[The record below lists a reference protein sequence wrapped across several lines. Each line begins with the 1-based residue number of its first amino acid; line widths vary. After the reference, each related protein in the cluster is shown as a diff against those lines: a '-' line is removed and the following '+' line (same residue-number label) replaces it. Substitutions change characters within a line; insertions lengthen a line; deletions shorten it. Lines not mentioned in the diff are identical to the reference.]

1 MKPTRRCE
9 RCDSIMANFRTFL
22 FVICLYAVVYPVTQ
36 GEVDRI
42 FKDGEAII
50 GGLLTV
56 HREATKYGCK
66 KVFIPGVN
74 RVEAALYAI
83 EQINKDANILPN
95 KELGYDIRDYCMDRA
110 KAMEHS
116 YDFSTH
122 FHLRQ
127 DIAGDFVY
135 QNVVSSACMQ
145 CSSLKN
151 TTKPIAALVGP
162 YGSRNALQVA
172 GLLQVVNIPAISPSA
187 SSEELSWSFYRR
199 FFRTVPPDGFQ
210 ARAMADL
217 IDHFDWT
224 YIAVIAVE
232 HSYGLFGFRALEHES
247 LQRQTFCIGMVEY
260 ITPTRYEKR
269 LKPIVEKLKRAENIK
284 VIVLWIGDTIASDL
298 AREAHRQNLRERI
311 WIMSDSLATKTPEF
325 LGSELMSLGT
335 YLGIQPRQ
343 FRYRN
348 YEDHLRNITPK
359 INKIRKNPNP
369 WFDLLWREE
378 FNCSTKND
386 TEYRACPDDLKISN
400 ELYLKMSDD
409 FIPYQMDAM
418 YAIAHALDM
427 IYRCKEPLGLLP
439 GGACPRKNPFVSSSH
454 VLLYLRNISF
464 EGVTGLVKFDENG
477 DPLQAAYDIVS
488 FQKPVIDGL
497 VSNEKHVKVKIG
509 KWDANGKPVLK
520 INASAIL
527 WNYGNRTFANDTSRI
542 PKSVCLDQCPPGTRQ
557 TPRVACC
564 WQCIDCPDGEVNL
577 RIGATSC
584 IKCIATEKA
593 NANKTVCLALPIE
606 NMQWNSITGI
616 ILTIFTSVGFVLTF
630 FTFIV
635 FIHHCRS
642 PIVKAAN
649 RELSLFLLIDI
660 AAGFVLPLITISQ
673 PSQLTCTVI
682 EPWRYITSSLS
693 VSVLL
698 VKTMK
703 LLRAFQVTYV
713 AKWLKKISA
722 STSGQLASVVL
733 LNLIEVILAVLWGTL
748 DSPCKKTDIEKGKYI
763 LFTCRPYQSALG
775 QALEITMLT
784 YLILLSI
791 LCVFYAFKAR
801 TLPENFNEARYI
813 GFAIYIL
820 LLSWITFYPVKSS
833 LQGWYVAVVS
843 CTTALVSSYGL
854 LGCMYAPKVYVILRH
869 PEQNTSQFMRSE
881 LRTANSIVPV
891 TGAYRLS
898 QQ

>member
-1 MKPTRRCE
+1 
-9 RCDSIMANFRTFL
+9 MANFRTFL
-22 FVICLYAVVYPVTQ
+22 FVVWLYAVICPITQ
-36 GEVDRI
+36 GEGDRI
-42 FKDGEAII
+42 FKDGDAII
-50 GGLLTV
+50 GALLYV
-56 HREATKYGCK
+56 HREATKYGCNK
-66 KVFIPGVN
+66 IFLPGVN
-74 RVEAALYAI
+74 RAEAALYAI
-83 EQINKDANILPN
+83 EQINKDTNILPN
-95 KELGYDIRDYCMDRA
+95 KQLGYDIRDYCVDRE
-110 KAMEHS
+110 KAMEHT

-122 FHLRQ
+122 IHLRQ
-127 DIAGDFVY
+127 NIPGDVVN
-135 QNVVSSACMQ
+135 QNVTFSACMH
-145 CSSLKN
+145 CLSLKN
-151 TTKPIAALVGP
+151 STKPIAALVGP

-187 SSEELSWSFYRR
+187 SSEELSWSFYRK
-199 FFRTVPPDGFQ
+199 FFRTVPSDGFQ
-210 ARAMADL
+210 ARAMADV
-217 IDHFDWT
+217 IDHFSWT

-260 ITPTRYEKR
+260 ITPTRYENQ
-269 LKPIVEKLKRAENIK
+269 LKPIVEKVKRAKNIK
-284 VIVLWIGDTIASDL
+284 VIALWIGDTIAFDL

-343 FRYRN
+343 FRYGN

-359 INKIRKNPNP
+359 TNKNRENPNP
-369 WFDLLWREE
+369 WFDILWREE

-386 TEYRACPDDLKISN
+386 AGYRACPDDFKISN
-400 ELYLKMSDD
+400 DLYFKMSDD
-409 FIPYQMDAM
+409 FIPYQIDAI

-439 GGACPRKNPFVSSSH
+439 GGACPQKNPFVSSSD
-454 VLLYLRNISF
+454 VLSYLRNVSF
-464 EGVTGLVKFDENG
+464 KGITGRVEFDENG

-488 FQKPVIDGL
+488 FQKPVIDSV

-509 KWDANGKPVLK
+509 KWDANGKPFLK
-520 INASAIL
+520 INASAII
-527 WNYGNRTFANDTSRI
+527 WNYENRTFANDTSRI

-557 TPRVACC
+557 TPSVACC
-564 WQCIDCPDGEVNL
+564 WQCIDCPDGEVNS

-593 NANKTVCLALPIE
+593 NANKTACLALPIE
-606 NMQWNSITGI
+606 NLQWNSITGI
-616 ILTIFTSVGFVLTF
+616 ILTIFASVGFVLTF
-630 FTFIV
+630 FTFII

-649 RELSLFLLIDI
+649 RELSFLLLIDI
-660 AAGFVLPLITISQ
+660 AACFVLPLITISQ
-673 PSQLTCTVI
+673 PSQLICTII

-722 STSGQLASVVL
+722 SLIGQFASVVL
-733 LNLIEVILAVLWGTL
+733 LNLIEIIFAVLWGTL
-748 DSPCKKTDIEKGKYI
+748 DSPSKQTDIEKGKFI
-763 LFTCRPYQSALG
+763 LFTCRLYQSVLG
-775 QALEITMLT
+775 QAIEITMLT
-784 YLILLSI
+784 YLIFLSL

-813 GFAIYIL
+813 GFAMYIL

-869 PEQNTSQFMRSE
+869 PEQNTLEFVRSE
-881 LRTANSIVPV
+881 LRTANV
-891 TGAYRLS
+891 GDCELK
-898 QQ
+898 